1 MSTLGKLWKQ
11 LFGATESP
19 EPAAD
24 DIQSYTAII
33 ASYITFFNTL
43 DVESRMRF
51 VLRAWEF
58 RHLKNF
64 YYTGL
69 TETKEMPVLVSAA
82 AVQLSFGLPNY
93 QLDFFKNVHII
104 ADAYEYERNGDL
116 WVGHVSPEG
125 IHLSWKHFL
134 QGYANAHDNVNVAIH
149 EMAHA
154 VYYDNFMDNAGLD
167 PGFRARFAKLS
178 PVFGPALSDLLIS
191 RRSYLRSYA
200 YTNVQEFW
208 AVSVEAF
215 FENPVAL
222 RDTMPAVYNVI
233 AEILNQ
239 DPASAVNTANQ

>member
-1 MSTLGKLWKQ
+1 MSIPKLWRQ

-19 EPAAD
+19 EPDVD

-43 DVESRMRF
+43 DVDSRLRF
-51 VLRAWEF
+51 VLRTWEF

-69 TETKEMPVLVSAA
+69 AETKEMPVLVSAA

-93 QLDFFKNVHII
+93 QLDFFKNIHII
-104 ADAYEYERNGDL
+104 ADAYEYAGSGEL
-116 WVGHVSPEG
+116 WVGHVSPDG

-134 QGYANAHDNVNVAIH
+134 QGYADAHDNVNVAIH

-154 VYYDNFMDNAGLD
+154 VYYDSFMDNAGLD
-167 PGFRARFAKLS
+167 SCFRARFAKLS
-178 PVFGPALSDLLIS
+178 PVFGPALAGLLIS

-200 YTNVQEFW
+200 FTNVQEFW
-208 AVSVEAF
+208 AVSAEAF

-239 DPASAVNTANQ
+239 DPASAVNPAKQ